1 MISVRWPAGKG
12 GKSACAEIGP
22 PVRYTFGMAKF
33 EKGLIIG
40 DRSQSAEGI
49 VYLVITLLGWS
60 SVLLFLRHLHPFI
73 DAWTANGWRYGMCA
87 LVLLPI
93 LLVKQSR
100 ANVPPDIWRRAIAP
114 AIFNSLGQTCF
125 GFSIYYI
132 EPGLAGFLLRVALI
146 SSTLGAFV
154 LFADERALLRISAFW
169 MGIGLIVAGS
179 VGTVIL
185 GIQPIVG
192 DTAIGIMLGASSGA
206 FFGIYGV
213 SVRYWMRGVPSTYSF
228 AAISTY
234 TALAMIGLMLWQSD
248 SHGLDVLRLS
258 PTNAMLLVVSA
269 FLGIALGH
277 IAYYASIA
285 RLGVAISGAVVQLA
299 PFLGAAASVV
309 VFGEILTLGQ
319 WGSGAVMLVGG
330 VLLLRAEQRRPRAIE
345 PVQPAFPVELEVV
358 GDPCSL
364 AAESSGVC
372 EEAPDGTVPATGISD

>member
-1 MISVRWPAGKG
+1 
-12 GKSACAEIGP
+12 
-22 PVRYTFGMAKF
+22 MADL
-33 EKGLIIG
+33 GH
-40 DRSQSAEGI
+40 RSMSEERSPEARGV

-73 DAWTANGWRYGMCA
+73 DAWTANGWRYGMCS

-93 LLVKQSR
+93 LLAKLARGGLSR
-100 ANVPPDIWRRAIAP
+100 DIWWRALAP
-114 AIFNSLGQTCF
+114 AFFNSLGQTCF

-146 SSTLGAFV
+146 TSTLGAFV
-154 LFADERALLRISAFW
+154 LFADERALLRSGVFW
-169 MGIGLIVAGS
+169 VGMGLIVAGS

-185 GIQPIVG
+185 GIQPFAG
-192 DTAIGIMLGASSGA
+192 DAAIGIVLGASAGA

-228 AAISTY
+228 AAISSY

-248 SHGLDVLRLS
+248 SHGLEVLQLS
-258 PTNAMLLVVSA
+258 PMNATLLVVSA

-309 VFGEILTLGQ
+309 VFGEILTVGQ
-319 WGSGAVMLVGG
+319 WGSGAVMLIGG
-330 VLLLRAEQRRPRAIE
+330 VLLLRAEQRRPRIPE
-345 PVQPAFPVELEVV
+345 TVRPAFPVELEDV

-364 AAESSGVC
+364 AAESSGLLSTEV
-372 EEAPDGTVPATGISD
+372 SD